1 MNHDI
6 AEKMVDDFS
15 RGQISRRQ
23 LVAQLVA
30 LGAAGA
36 LGGATLASQD
46 GAAKA
51 AQTEPM
57 FQATGLDH
65 LALSVTNIARS
76 VEFYQKHLG
85 LKVTSQGQGSAFLD
99 IGDRGDFL
107 ALFRSQQPGMHHY
120 CYGIRDYNADSAA
133 EKLTAAGLEVR
144 RAGGRIYFPDPDGLE
159 VQVAAA
165 VGS

>member
-1 MNHDI
+1 MNDDI
-6 AEKMVDDFS
+6 AQKMLDDFA

-36 LGGATLASQD
+36 LGGAAT
-46 GAAKA
+46 A
-51 AQTEPM
+51 AQDTAARAAQAEPM

-65 LALSVTNIARS
+65 LALSVTDIARS

-85 LKVTSQGQGSAFLD
+85 LKVTSQGQGSAFLN
-99 IGDRGDFL
+99 IGEGGDFL
-107 ALFRSQQPGMHHY
+107 ALFRADRPAMHHY
-120 CYGIRDYNADSAA
+120 CYGIRNYNPTAAA
-133 EKLTAAGLEVR
+133 EKLEAAGHKVR

-159 VQVAAA
+159 VQVATA